1 MAFKEKQKRQIFT
14 KLVNIQN
21 NISSLK
27 LNIDENNIE
36 YDINNLDF
44 EIEKLQKDD
53 KELRIKLVNRDE
65 EIKNIN
71 NSIQGNIK
79 EISILKKKII
89 NEKSIY
95 DNTLFKEFEIYKKET
110 QRIKNKKEEFIN
122 NKQQIL
128 DEQENSYLKIFTQI
142 ENIKR
147 EIICLNKYL
156 DEYVQNKIDVRETYL
171 ELLMKHNSEKKQLKN
186 KMKEY
191 NDSLEVI
198 NMDLNHNYNLVNNYD
213 SFKYKI
219 NNDYYQWKED
229 VKNTKNQIITI
240 FNDLGI
246 NIQKYL
252 DNNDDSI
259 FDIDIETEI
268 EKINNPLYLSLDS
281 TDKYTVYEI
290 ELYKR
295 IKILK
300 THLKDILKDDFR
312 QNTLDRYTK
321 LDNDKDKW
329 VIKIQELNTENKRI
343 KSLKNELQNKM
354 KGTKYI
360 MEACSYLNV
369 NKKDYIQ
376 KKSRKLELQSKIIPL
391 SEESIQLQV
400 IISEL
405 KKYIKNNDYPKDI
418 IDSEKRCND
427 RKNIMS
433 KRLIKKYEDN
443 KQLFQEKIDSKIKE
457 NSELFIT
464 INNYKELDKL
474 DNNDIDNDKVIKEEI
489 NNIQYKIGL
498 FNKLKTYLK
507 QEESIQ
513 KMYDSLL

>member
-27 LNIDENNIE
+27 LNITENNIE

-44 EIEKLQKDD
+44 EIEELQKEE
-53 KELRIKLVNRDE
+53 KELREKLVNRVE
-65 EIKNIN
+65 EIKKIN
-71 NSIQGNIK
+71 TCIEENLK

-89 NEKSIY
+89 NEKAIY
-95 DNTLFKEFEIYKKET
+95 DDTLFKEFEICRKET

-122 NKQQIL
+122 NNQKIL
-128 DEQENSYLKIFTQI
+128 DEKENIYLQLFTQI

-147 EIICLNKYL
+147 DIICLNKYL

-171 ELLMKHNSEKKQLKN
+171 ELLMKHNTEKKKMKN
-186 KMKEY
+186 TLKEY
-191 NDSLEVI
+191 NDTLQKI
-198 NMDLNHNYNLVNNYD
+198 NTDLKHNYNLINNYD

-252 DNNDDSI
+252 DNNDDTI
-259 FDIDIETEI
+259 FNIDVETEI

-300 THLKDILKDDFR
+300 THLRDILKDDFR

-329 VIKIQELNTENKRI
+329 VSKIQELNIENKRI
-343 KSLKNELQNKM
+343 KNLKNELQNKM

-360 MEACSYLNV
+360 MDACSYLNV

-376 KKSRKLELQSKIIPL
+376 KKSKKLELQNKILPL
-391 SEESIQLQV
+391 SEESIQIQV

-405 KKYIKNNDYPKDI
+405 KKCINNNDYPKDI

-433 KRLIKKYEDN
+433 KRLIKKYEGN

-474 DNNDIDNDKVIKEEI
+474 DNNINNDKVIKEEI
-489 NNIQYKIGL
+489 NNIQYKIEL

-513 KMYDSLL
+513 KMYDSLS